1 MPNEQIELDKK
12 YIMNPYQDLINR
24 EMPFTLNIR
33 PVINDDIYGEEIA
46 VESLLDKYYDQRYQ
60 LDEDNDI
67 LKERYLFGIRLEIF
81 GTEDKNRERFSKLLE
96 FPLESVEL
104 ITTEVQIFTSLIST
118 YSKNSLYFLDY
129 FPSIQWE
136 KFSNIDYVSNFVD
149 KTQQA
154 VYKSFDD
161 INKNRNK
168 VMNGISFLYDCLGRI
183 LVEYDLRHTK
193 CDGPYY
199 FNNNSKENEFFIQN
213 CSIGPVWYFDK
224 GFKIKK
230 GDNENN
236 A

>member
-12 YIMNPYQDLINR
+12 YIKNPYQDLINR

-33 PVINDDIYGEEIA
+33 PVINDNIYNEEID
-46 VESLLDKYYDQRYQ
+46 VESLIDNFYDQRYQ
-60 LDEDNDI
+60 LDEDSDI

-81 GTEDKNRERFSKLLE
+81 GTEGGNRERFSKLLD
-96 FPLESVEL
+96 FPLESDEL
-104 ITTEVQIFTSLIST
+104 ISTEVQIFTSLIST

-136 KFSNIDYVSNFVD
+136 NFSNIDYVLNFVA
-149 KTQQA
+149 KIQQA

-161 INKNRNK
+161 INENRNK
-168 VMNGISFLYDCLGRI
+168 IMSGISLLYNTLGRV
-183 LVEYDLRHTK
+183 LVEYDLSHTE
-193 CDGPYY
+193 CEGPYY

-213 CSIGPVWYFDK
+213 CSIGPVWHFDK